1 MIAQRPRHRR
11 GATFDLSGVITVKH
25 QGVPVPDLTGW
36 TGASKVKTQH
46 GQLVAELEFSWL
58 DASQR
63 IARIRAQNTDNWP
76 VGVVLETDILLT
88 SPNGDK
94 VPTDRAEFTCF
105 AGVT

>member
-1 MIAQRPRHRR
+1 MIAERPRHRR

-36 TGASKVKTQH
+36 TGASKVKTPH
-46 GQLVAELEFSWL
+46 GQLVADLEFSWL

-63 IARIRAQNTDNWP
+63 LARIRAQNTDNWP
-76 VGVVLETDILLT
+76 VGVLVTDILLT

>member
-1 MIAQRPRHRR
+1 MIAERPRHRR

-25 QGVPVPDLTGW
+25 QGIPVPDLTGW
-36 TGASKVKTQH
+36 TGACKVKTPT
-46 GQLVAELEFSWL
+46 GALVAELQFTWL

-63 IARIRAQNTDNWP
+63 LARIRAQNTDNWP
-76 VGVVLETDILLT
+76 VGTVVTDILLT

-94 VPTDRAEFTCF
+94 VPTDKAEFTVF